1 MIHELLAKRYSP
13 RALSDKTI
21 DTEKIV
27 DLLEAARWAP
37 SSMNEQPWRFVIARK
52 EDKSDFHKILGVLNE
67 TNILWAKNA
76 SLLILTIA
84 KLETDLSKQ
93 INKYALYDLGNAVAN
108 LTFQATSM
116 DLFVRQMGGFN
127 ADKAIEVFSIP
138 YDYSPV
144 SVLAI
149 GYKGN
154 ADNLPEFLNIRENS
168 VRTRKNLDELA
179 FTGKFGFPYLL
190 SKHIQELN

>member
-21 DTEKIV
+21 GTEKII

-37 SSMNEQPWRFVIARK
+37 SSMNEQPWRFIIARK
-52 EDKSDFHKILGVLNE
+52 EDSSDFHKILGVLNE
-67 TNILWAKNA
+67 TNRLWAKNA
-76 SLLILTIA
+76 SALILTIA
-84 KLETDLSKQ
+84 KLETDSSKQ

-116 DLFVRQMGGFN
+116 ELFVRQMGGFN
-127 ADKAIEVFSIP
+127 PDKATEIFSIP
-138 YDYSPV
+138 YEFLPV

-154 ADNLPEFLNIRENS
+154 AEDLPEFLNKRENTI
-168 VRTRKNLDELA
+168 RTRKNIDELA
-179 FTGKFGFPYLL
+179 FTGKFGLPYLL
-190 SKHIQELN
+190 TKHVQELN

>member
-27 DLLEAARWAP
+27 DLLEAAHWAP
-37 SSMNEQPWRFVIARK
+37 SSMNEQPWRFIIARK
-52 EDKSDFHKILGVLNE
+52 EDSSDFHNILGVLNE
-67 TNILWAKNA
+67 TNKLWAKNA

-84 KLETDLSKQ
+84 KLETDSAKQ

-127 ADKAIEVFSIP
+127 PDKAIEVFSIP
-138 YDYSPV
+138 YDYFPV
-144 SVLAI
+144 SVLAL

-154 ADNLPEFLNIRENS
+154 PDNLPEFLNVRENS

-179 FTGKFGFPYLL
+179 FTGKFGLPYLL
-190 SKHIQELN
+190 SKHVQELN

>member
-13 RALSDKTI
+13 RALSNETI

-144 SVLAI
+144 SVLAL

>member
-21 DTEKIV
+21 DTEKII

-37 SSMNEQPWRFVIARK
+37 SSMNEKPWRFIIARK
-52 EDKSDFHKILGVLNE
+52 EDSGDFHKLLGVLNE
-67 TNILWAKNA
+67 TNQLWAKNA
-76 SLLILTIA
+76 SALILTIA
-84 KLETDLSKQ
+84 KLETDSSKQ

-116 DLFVRQMGGFN
+116 ELFVRQMGGFN
-127 ADKAIEVFSIP
+127 PDKAIEIFSIP
-138 YDYSPV
+138 YDFLPV
-144 SVLAI
+144 SVLAL

-154 ADNLPEFLNIRENS
+154 PDDLPEFLNKRENS
-168 VRTRKNLDELA
+168 VRTRKNIDELA
-179 FTGKFGFPYLL
+179 FTGKFGLPYLL
-190 SKHIQELN
+190 SKHIQEFN